1 MKRLIGLATLAVA
14 LGIVA
19 VVYGQKDNHTDTNDE
34 VALFLIDMERQW
46 LQANM
51 THDPSI
57 LEKILADDYQIMRPT
72 GRFST
77 KSEEIAHVKASNPSC
92 KLQSDHLDDAK
103 VRVFG
108 DVAVL
113 YGWET
118 FVVKCTDK
126 VKTGTYFWSDV
137 WLKRNG
143 RWQAVAGI
151 EPPPTA
157 ESPLLPP
164 ESKPVAASGASTTG
178 PGGLPLRSYEFEV
191 VTVNSSGT
199 VTNRRKG
206 QARYYVEDISGV
218 ALEMVEIPG
227 GTFLM
232 GNTDAGADE
241 VKRAYERRGGY
252 DAQGASKASRRELPQ
267 HTVSVPAFYLGKF
280 ELTQAQWRAVCE
292 LPKVNKD
299 LVCDLSNLPY
309 TFKGDS
315 LPAQQISW
323 EDAIEFCK
331 RLSRATGRTYRLP
344 TEAEWEY
351 AARAGTTTA
360 FYFGDTITPELVN
373 YDGNYP
379 YGSAPKGTSRQTTTP
394 VGSLGYPNAFGL
406 YDMHGNVWEYCMD
419 YWHENYNGAP
429 TDGSSWETGGDTQRR
444 VLRGGSHFHD
454 ANHSRSAMRLGIP
467 EATATP
473 STGFRVVAVAPTL
486 SSGDYAEARRLH
498 R

>member
-1 MKRLIGLATLAVA
+1 
-14 LGIVA
+14 
-19 VVYGQKDNHTDTNDE
+19 
-34 VALFLIDMERQW
+34 
-46 LQANM
+46 
-51 THDPSI
+51 
-57 LEKILADDYQIMRPT
+57 
-72 GRFST
+72 
-77 KSEEIAHVKASNPSC
+77 
-92 KLQSDHLDDAK
+92 
-103 VRVFG
+103 
-108 DVAVL
+108 
-113 YGWET
+113 
-118 FVVKCTDK
+118 
-126 VKTGTYFWSDV
+126 
-137 WLKRNG
+137 
-143 RWQAVAGI
+143 
-151 EPPPTA
+151 
-157 ESPLLPP
+157 
-164 ESKPVAASGASTTG
+164 
-178 PGGLPLRSYEFEV
+178 
-191 VTVNSSGT
+191 
-199 VTNRRKG
+199 
-206 QARYYVEDISGV
+206 
-218 ALEMVEIPG
+218 
-227 GTFLM
+227 
-232 GNTDAGADE
+232 
-241 VKRAYERRGGY
+241 
-252 DAQGASKASRRELPQ
+252 
-267 HTVSVPAFYLGKF
+267 VPAFYLGKF